1 MVTTAVLLNLNVA
14 SRAELN
20 QASVLGGP
28 IAEFFLILK
37 VKESTSFSFLSFKE
51 LPLSTV
57 GVDAK
62 AILLGEVTA
71 SKRTRIELTGALHGT
86 QGFIKC
92 KSIELGIS
100 LLVSNGSD
108 LAIIDD
114 FSTIE
119 MRALNAHQLEN
130 LNNNSDSFSSND
142 GFVVMESWVLSDL
155 NSEIG

>member
-1 MVTTAVLLNLNVA
+1 MVTTAVLLNLNEA

-28 IAEFFLILK
+28 IAELFLILK
-37 VKESTSFSFLSFKE
+37 VQESTSFSFLSFKE

-57 GVDAK
+57 GVNAK

-71 SKRTRIELTGALHGT
+71 SKRTRIELTGALHGA
-86 QGFIKC
+86 QGFIKG

-100 LLVSNGSD
+100 LLISNGSD
-108 LAIIDD
+108 LGIVDD

-119 MRALNAHQLEN
+119 MRALNSHQLEN

-142 GFVVMESWVLSDL
+142 RFVVMESWVLSDL